1 MVITMEFS
9 EILEG
14 LSYNEK
20 KLLLALD
27 EKGGRTRIAD
37 LISDGT
43 FSLEVEV
50 MGAASWLESKGLA
63 KLTEKSEK
71 FFVAPA

>member
-43 FSLEVEV
+43 FSLEV
-50 MGAASWLESKGLA
+50 
-63 KLTEKSEK
+63 
-71 FFVAPA
+71 